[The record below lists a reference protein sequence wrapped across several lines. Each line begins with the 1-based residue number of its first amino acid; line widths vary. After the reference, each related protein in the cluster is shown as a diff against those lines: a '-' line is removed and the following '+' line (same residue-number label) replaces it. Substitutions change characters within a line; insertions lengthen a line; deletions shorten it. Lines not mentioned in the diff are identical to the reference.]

1 MKHVRLFPSSTL
13 LVEAP
18 VQSEGQTAK
27 RQDQEKE
34 IQNHTGFLRGLLHG
48 CRCREILESAQ
59 SRATFAVPG
68 DQDSADLQA
77 EQVP

>member
-1 MKHVRLFPSSTL
+1 MPSFCL
-13 LVEAP
+13 NRFLAEAP

-34 IQNHTGFLRGLLHG
+34 IQNHPGFLRGLLHG
-48 CRCREILESAQ
+48 RRCGEILESAQ

-68 DQDSADLQA
+68 DHDSTDLQA